1 MKYLIVKTS
10 SLGDILQSFPVASFL
25 RNKSPYG
32 EISWLVEEKF
42 ASLVRA
48 HPEVDHVITMKRRFK
63 IPLSFGLRAKS
74 YDVLF
79 DLQGNCKSA
88 LLTLF
93 ADAKAKV
100 GFAWKDLAEMP
111 SGFAT
116 NVKFTIEKGKN
127 IGEDYL
133 SLAQNYFHDFTP
145 FVAKPFLFPLTEK
158 EEGEIAILP
167 RGTLVCPGAAWP
179 SKRLPLE
186 SWGPIL
192 EKVEGPIQFV
202 WGNETEKAFVEKLE
216 KYGMVLPKL
225 TLAQLQNLMARSVR
239 VIAMDSLPL
248 HLCAT
253 TGTPA
258 FAYFGPSSMQ
268 KFLPKGCHGVQG
280 SCPFHVTFERRCPKL
295 RSCSAPCIKNS
306 AYALFL

>member
-32 EISWLVEEKF
+32 EISWVVEEKF

-48 HPEVDHVITMKRRFK
+48 HPEVDHVITTKRRFK
-63 IPLSFGLRAKS
+63 IPFSPGLRKKS

-79 DLQGNCKSA
+79 DLQGNCKSGF
-88 LLTLF
+88 LTLC

-111 SGFAT
+111 SGLAT
-116 NVKFTIEKGKN
+116 NVKFPIEKGKN
-127 IGEDYL
+127 IREDYL
-133 SLAQNYFHDFTP
+133 SLVQNYFGDFSP

-158 EEGEIAILP
+158 ERGEIASLP
-167 RGTLVCPGAAWP
+167 KGTLICPGAAWP
-179 SKRLPLE
+179 SKRLPFE

-192 EKVEGPIQFV
+192 EKIEGPIQFV
-202 WGNETEKAFVEKLE
+202 WGSEGERAFVEKLG
-216 KYGMVLPKL
+216 KYGTVLPKL

-239 VIAMDSLPL
+239 VITMDSLPL

-258 FAYFGPSSMQ
+258 FAYFGPSSM
-268 KFLPKGCHGVQG
+268 KKYLPQGCDGVQG
-280 SCPFHVTFERRCPKL
+280 SCPFNVTFERRCPKL
-295 RSCSAPCIKNS
+295 RSCSAPCMNAS
-306 AYALFL
+306 C